1 MRRRPAAPPRR
12 RTTATA
18 LAVGL
23 AAALLSSAAPGT
35 AASTPGPGLSD
46 VPALATGTAAAGD
59 DPQQV
64 LAAAREAL
72 GLAGT
77 TTGGRGPGQPVGEPR
92 EATLA
97 LRDLQVALP
106 RLADDQRDQGEA
118 LLARPTDGDAD
129 PVGQGYASRS
139 KRICGDHV
147 CVHYVTK
154 GADKPSSQAWVR
166 TTLAVM
172 ERVWDF
178 ETGRLGYRTPVSD
191 RTLPKRENGGNG
203 KFDVYLKELSAQRL
217 YGYCSPEYEVKGNK
231 RLANGYCVL
240 DDDFARSEYGRK
252 PKDTLRVTAA
262 HEFFHAI
269 QFNYDY
275 REDRWLMESTATWI
289 EERFADDVDDNR
301 QFLPVGQVRVPDA
314 PLDVFSTTFGR
325 HYGNW
330 AWWEHLSQRHG
341 NAVVAKVWKQAGQ
354 FRGAGRDYS
363 TKALTTVLGPKGG
376 FSREYTRFVAANL
389 DTRASYAEGRHWPS
403 PTRAARA
410 RLTKD
415 APTATRRTAVD
426 HMAAKHVDVRPAGA
440 LKGRRW
446 RLRLALEGPG
456 SASRPM
462 AVVTVTTTKGEG
474 TQKILGFGDDGRA
487 STTVPFSA
495 SRVEAVTVSFVNTST
510 SFDCYEDEP
519 YSCSGAAKHDE
530 KPFRVTATA
539 FRR

>member
-1 MRRRPAAPPRR
+1 MRRRPVAPPRR
-12 RTTATA
+12 RTAAAA
-18 LAVGL
+18 LAVAI
-23 AAALLSSAAPGT
+23 AAALLTST
-35 AASTPGPGLSD
+35 AGASTPGPDLSD
-46 VPALATGTAAAGD
+46 VPALPASPGETGDPGD
-59 DPQQV
+59 DPQQA

-72 GLAGT
+72 GLAGSAQ
-77 TTGGRGPGQPVGEPR
+77 GRGPGQAVGEAR

-106 RLADDQRDQGEA
+106 RLADHERDLGEA

-129 PVGQGYASRS
+129 PVGQGYTSRS

-191 RTLPKRENGGNG
+191 RSLPKRENGGNG
-203 KFDVYLKELSAQRL
+203 KFDVYLKELSGQRL
-217 YGYCSPEYEVKGNK
+217 YGYCSPEYLVKGNK

-275 REDRWLMESTATWI
+275 REDRWLMESTATWV
-289 EERFADDVDDNR
+289 EERFADDVNDNR
-301 QFLPVGQVRVPDA
+301 QYLPVGQVRVPDA

-341 NAVVAKVWKQAGQ
+341 NALVAKVWKQAGQ

-403 PTRAARA
+403 PTRAASA

-415 APTATRRTAVD
+415 SPTATRRTAVD
-426 HMAAKHVDVRPAGA
+426 HMAAKHVDLSPAAA

-446 RLRLALEGPG
+446 RLRLVLDGPG

-462 AVVTVTTTKGEG
+462 AAVTVTTTKGAG
-474 TQKILGFGDDGRA
+474 TQRILSFDDDGRA
-487 STTVPFSA
+487 STSVPFSA
-495 SRVEAVTVSFVNTST
+495 STVESVTVSFVNTST
-510 SFDCYEDEP
+510 SFDCHEDKP
-519 YSCSGAAKHDE
+519 YSCSGVARHDE
-530 KPFRVTATA
+530 KPFRVVAKA